1 MDFYHIG
8 AMKVFSQLGHLIE
21 EDERLPSQAPASEH
35 NQIKFSDLPIDIMQK
50 IGSYL
55 LEDKNKKIHKIFKN
69 RQDDDLQ
76 VLLFG
81 EVKDLTYINIHDCH
95 NEIDYEMND
104 KIKNYV
110 NFILKAKG
118 IVNTCQ
124 KMRVKFYLEPTQIIG
139 CNKSLRERINDGY
152 RDTRIVKIQFYDKT
166 GDKIA
171 EIFKSH
177 YYVNGLVSPKVE
189 YNYRLKYFYNNDTH
203 KWKSQSVDQ
212 TIQKNDIIK
221 EYKTIREEIINKY
234 F

>member
-1 MDFYHIG
+1 MDFYQIG
-8 AMKVFSQLGHLIE
+8 AMKVFSELGQLIE
-21 EDERLPSQAPASEH
+21 EDER
-35 NQIKFSDLPIDIMQK
+35 NQIKLSDLPGDIMEK

-55 LEDKNKKIHKIFKN
+55 LEDKNKTIHKIFKN
-69 RQDDDLQ
+69 RPDDDLQ

-81 EVKDLTYINIHDCH
+81 EVKDLTYVNIHDCH
-95 NEIDYEMND
+95 NEIDYKMND

-118 IVNTCQ
+118 IKNTCQ
-124 KMRVKFYLEPTQIIG
+124 TMRVKFYLEPTQVIG

-177 YYVNGLVSPKVE
+177 YYANGLISPKLE
-189 YNYRLKYFYNNDTH
+189 YSYRLMYKESDDH
-203 KWKSQSVDQ
+203 PWKSQ
-212 TIQKNDIIK
+212 TIQKNDVIK
-221 EYKTIREEIINKY
+221 EYTDIRDQIIKKY

>member
-1 MDFYHIG
+1 MDFYHIVS
-8 AMKVFSQLGHLIE
+8 MKVFSQLGQLIE
-21 EDERLPSQAPASEH
+21 EDEH
-35 NQIKFSDLPIDIMQK
+35 NQIKFSVLPIDIMQK

-55 LEDKNKKIHKIFKN
+55 LEDKNQTIQKIFRN
-69 RQDDDLQ
+69 RPDDELQ

-81 EVKDLTYINIHDCH
+81 EVKDLTYVNIHDCH

-118 IVNTCQ
+118 IKNTCE
-124 KMRVKFYLEPTQIIG
+124 KMRVKFYLEPTYIIG

-152 RDTRIVKIQFYDKT
+152 RDTRIVKIQFYNKT

-177 YYVNGLVSPKVE
+177 YYVKGLFSPKLE

-203 KWKSQSVDQ
+203 KLKSQSVDQ
-212 TIQKNDIIK
+212 TILKTDIIK
-221 EYKTIREEIINKY
+221 EYNDIRDQIIKKY

>member
-8 AMKVFSQLGHLIE
+8 AMKVFSQLGQLIE
-21 EDERLPSQAPASEH
+21 EDEH

-50 IGSYL
+50 IGSCL
-55 LEDKNKKIHKIFKN
+55 LEDKNKTIHKIFKD
-69 RQDDDLQ
+69 RKDDDLQ

-81 EVKDLTYINIHDCH
+81 EVKDLTYVNIHDCH

-110 NFILKAKG
+110 NFVLKAKG
-118 IVNTCQ
+118 IKNTCQ
-124 KMRVKFYLEPTQIIG
+124 KMRVKFYLEPTYIIG
-139 CNKSLRERINDGY
+139 CNKSLKERVSDGY
-152 RDTRIVKIQFYDKT
+152 KDTRIIKIKFYDEK
-166 GDKIA
+166 GDEIA
-171 EIFKSH
+171 EISLNQYHQKFTYPLPINSI
-177 YYVNGLVSPKVE
+177 LVE
-189 YNYRLKYFYNNDTH
+189 YRLKYFYNNDTH
-203 KWKSQSVDQ
+203 KWINQSVAQ

>member
-1 MDFYHIG
+1 M
-8 AMKVFSQLGHLIE
+8 
-21 EDERLPSQAPASEH
+21 
-35 NQIKFSDLPIDIMQK
+35 
-50 IGSYL
+50 
-55 LEDKNKKIHKIFKN
+55 
-69 RQDDDLQ
+69 Q

-118 IVNTCQ
+118 IKNTCQ
-124 KMRVKFYLEPTQIIG
+124 TMRVKFYLEPTHIG
-139 CNKSLRERINDGY
+139 YNN
-152 RDTRIVKIQFYDKT
+152 RDTRIIKIKFYDEK
-166 GDKIA
+166 GDEIA
-171 EIFKSH
+171 EISLNQYHQKFTYPLPINSI
-177 YYVNGLVSPKVE
+177 LVE
-189 YNYRLKYFYNNDTH
+189 YRLKYFYNNDTH
-203 KWKSQSVDQ
+203 KWINQSVTQ